1 MTHEQFEEAIEINK
15 RIEKLK
21 RVLKEFEEDNSCR
34 LSLIYGGNYCS
45 DSKYDTK
52 FIVREDVTDL
62 VKDKLEVYTKK
73 FIQELKEEI
82 DTLNKKIEKI

>member
-15 RIEKLK
+15 RIEQLK

-34 LSLIYGGNYCS
+34 LSLINGGNYCS
-45 DSKYDTK
+45 CSKYDPK
-52 FIVREDVTDL
+52 CIVREDVTDL
-62 VKDKLEVYTKK
+62 VKDKLEIYTKN
-73 FIQELKEEI
+73 FIKELKEEI